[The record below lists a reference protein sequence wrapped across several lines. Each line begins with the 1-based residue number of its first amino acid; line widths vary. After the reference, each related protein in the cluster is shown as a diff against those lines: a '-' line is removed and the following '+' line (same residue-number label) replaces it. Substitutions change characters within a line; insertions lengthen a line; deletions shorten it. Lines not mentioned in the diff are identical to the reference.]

1 MSRHVPGSETLRAII
16 IDEADL
22 FKTFHVGSNAI
33 LVGVNIPQND
43 SKTIAL
49 EKSQVQVDFPLSA
62 VAKCMNYS
70 FAKDL

>member
-1 MSRHVPGSETLRAII
+1 MSRHVPGSETLRTII

-22 FKTFHVGSNAI
+22 FQTFHVGSNAF
-33 LVGVNIPQND
+33 LVGVHIPQND

-49 EKSQVQVDFPLSA
+49 GKSKNQVDFPLSA

-70 FAKDL
+70 SAKDL